1 MPLSIPKEVLGWI
14 SNHSRKNYWRVAS
27 FYEVDDLI
35 QDGIIKAYEVIN
47 RYGVPGLEIDR
58 PHYMALVKTSFNNH
72 IVDLLPRKYTSEKVS
87 VVSFAVLISKPTI
100 NRMDGMDENGEFW
113 NSYFRSEDGDQ
124 EENMFVVEMPEYLRK
139 GVQFF
144 LSNPNTFQY
153 FRKRLQSEKDE
164 SLSSKLARMV
174 GFPEDFNFEEELRSY
189 IWQYQD
195 IAP

>member
-72 IVDLLPRKYTSEKVS
+72 IVDLLRKYTPEKVS
-87 VVSFAVLISKPTI
+87 VVSLQSLCKPTI
-100 NRMDGMDENGEFW
+100 NRMDGMDENEVLEQLLGG
-113 NSYFRSEDGDQ
+113 EDGDQ

-153 FRKRLQSEKDE
+153 LRKRLQSEKDE

-189 IWQYQD
+189 LWQYRG